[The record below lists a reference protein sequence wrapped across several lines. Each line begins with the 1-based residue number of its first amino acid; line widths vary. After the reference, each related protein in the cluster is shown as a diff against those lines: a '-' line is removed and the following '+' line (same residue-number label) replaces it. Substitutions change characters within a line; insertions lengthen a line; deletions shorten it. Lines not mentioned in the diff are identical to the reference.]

1 MYIKQLSVFVE
12 NKLGRASAILDI
24 LAKNNINIRALS
36 IAEASEFGILR
47 MIVDDS
53 EKAKTLLRE
62 SGVVVKTNDV
72 LAAPIDDT
80 PGGLLK
86 LLDSLK
92 DSGVNVE
99 YLYAFVA
106 REGEHAQVVLRVDDT
121 DKAEKVLAALK

>member
-53 EKAKTLLRE
+53 EKAKELLRE
-62 SGVVVKTNDV
+62 SGIVVKTNNV

-92 DSGVNVE
+92 DNGVNVE

-106 REGEHAQVVLRVDDT
+106 REGDHAQVVLRVDDT

>member
-24 LAKNNINIRALS
+24 LGENNINIRALS

-47 MIVDDS
+47 MIVDNP

-62 SGVVVKTNDV
+62 SGVTVKTTHV

-80 PGGLLK
+80 PGGLSK
-86 LLDSLK
+86 LLNLLK
-92 DSGVNVE
+92 ENGVMVE

-106 REGEHAQVVLRVDDT
+106 RESEHAQVVLRVDDT
-121 DKAEKVLAALK
+121 DTAEKVLASLK

>member
-53 EKAKTLLRE
+53 EKAKELLRE
-62 SGVVVKTNDV
+62 SGIVVKTNNV

-92 DSGVNVE
+92 DCGVNVE

-106 REGEHAQVVLRVDDT
+106 REGDHAQVVLRVDDT

>member
-1 MYIKQLSVFVE
+1 MLDQISVFVE

-53 EKAKTLLRE
+53 ERAKALLRE
-62 SGVVVKTNDV
+62 SGVIVKTNHV

-106 REGEHAQVVLRVDDT
+106 REGEHTQVVLRVDDT